1 MKTSCEELKS
11 SDRQGSVGR
20 FQSYALNKALESY
33 QGTISDKSLTNSPR
47 KKVPTINRNP
57 NKFDD
62 NRYHSARDV
71 QTPII
76 NKLQDSISMLELDD
90 SQYKSRQYKQI

>member
-1 MKTSCEELKS
+1 M
-11 SDRQGSVGR
+11 GR
-20 FQSYALNKALESY
+20 FQSYAQNKAALDSF

-47 KKVPTINRNP
+47 KKVPVINRNP
-57 NKFDD
+57 KFDD

-76 NKLQDSISMLELDD
+76 SKLQDSISMLELDD
-90 SQYKSRQYKQI
+90 SHYKSR